1 MASRHNG
8 GELDEQRS
16 YRPQVSARAVPKRDP
31 PGFARPPAPKPL
43 VPQGCVRLQP
53 LPRQVAISGTGPKL
67 SPRQLK
73 AQPAPAAGTESSTGA
88 NAASCAAAPSSRNLR
103 TATASTSPST
113 AASPSSLYRSGP
125 STTSQAP
132 SPCVSPAAPAF
143 HVASLPNPEPLPLSA
158 QDKLCSC
165 FTEHGLPSMRPLCH
179 SEDSLRLA
187 IKSSQLIQRSQIC
200 PVTQLAMRTVFK
212 QEADVVSVVGGKV
225 YTEPK
230 TLCAKYIS
238 TGVWAGHGTWR
249 QCEEAARRVYG
260 EFADSLR
267 VEERAAEDG
276 DDPSALINPVL
287 FWDVEAVN
295 GSLYLVLY
303 FEWQPL
309 GSVFDHL
316 LGLAAAAKA
325 AAAAQPTAAAMDW
338 VSFLEALIAY
348 VRMLIGLVA
357 KGIAY
362 SDGKFENAVLALA
375 LGGSLTALLIDL
387 HGTGLLPQ
395 APCAGGKTGRRL
407 AKAKRAALLSPMPSI
422 MSTRHSAAPEQR
434 VSVQP
439 ELEARR
445 AALRQALDEARAAEK
460 EAHAAMTAAARIAR
474 SALAKAHG
482 LSARRGKSQGQLYW
496 RARQDLKDKRRADA
510 AWAEAFKAVQAA
522 AKALIGFNAEIVAWG
537 PGTEALMFRSLD
549 AATLAELHSYCPSGV
564 PENHVTPASHVWQVG
579 GSLEDVVGQVEKV
592 LGGPEGAALAERD
605 VEVLGELRDLAEAC
619 QVVRPSQRPDLEWV
633 LQQL

>member
-1 MASRHNG
+1 MA
-8 GELDEQRS
+8 
-16 YRPQVSARAVPKRDP
+16 ARLTSSGVTALKSP
-31 PGFARPPAPKPL
+31 PEPSPS
-43 VPQGCVRLQP
+43 GCV
-53 LPRQVAISGTGPKL
+53 SGRVPT
-67 SPRQLK
+67 
-73 AQPAPAAGTESSTGA
+73 AGTESSTGA
-88 NAASCAAAPSSRNLR
+88 NAASCGAAPSSRNLR
-103 TATASTSPST
+103 TATASASTPTAPSP
-113 AASPSSLYRSGP
+113 ASVSRLHPGP

-132 SPCVSPAAPAF
+132 LPCACPAEPSLSAALTPSPEA
-143 HVASLPNPEPLPLSA
+143 LSA
-158 QDKLCSC
+158 QDKLCSF
-165 FTEHGLPSMRPLCH
+165 FTKLCRPPMLPLCH
-179 SEDSLRLA
+179 S
-187 IKSSQLIQRSQIC
+187 KSSLWLTSRNLSRLKYCSQQC
-200 PVTQLAMRTVFK
+200 PITKLVMRMVFMK
-212 QEADVVSVVGGKV
+212 KVDVVSVVGGKV

-238 TGVWAGHGTWR
+238 IGVPEDDGTWR
-249 QCEEAARRVYG
+249 QCEDGARRVYG

-287 FWDVEAVN
+287 FWDVEAIN

-303 FEWQPL
+303 SEWQPL

-348 VRMLIGLVA
+348 VRMLMGLVA
-357 KGIAY
+357 KGIVY

-375 LGGSLTALLIDL
+375 LGGGLTALLIDL

-482 LSARRGKSQGQLYW
+482 LSARRGKSQGQLYR

-522 AKALIGFNAEIVAWG
+522 AKALLGFNAEIVAWG
-537 PGTEALMFRSLD
+537 PGTEALMCRSLD
-549 AATLAELHSYCPSGV
+549 AATLAELHSYCPSDF

-579 GSLEDVVGQVEKV
+579 GSLEDVAGQVEKV
-592 LGGPEGAALAERD
+592 LGGPEGAGLTERD

-633 LQQL
+633 LQQLQDMLTRAQAVGQQEVEAQ